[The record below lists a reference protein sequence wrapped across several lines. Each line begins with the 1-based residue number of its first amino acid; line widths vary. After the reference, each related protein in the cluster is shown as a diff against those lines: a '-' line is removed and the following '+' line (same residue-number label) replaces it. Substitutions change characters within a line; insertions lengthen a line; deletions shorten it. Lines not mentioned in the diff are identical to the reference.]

1 MSEMKKIK
9 FLVNV
14 PDKYTKEQYTENQTK
29 EFEDERA
36 DEILS
41 AIRKNGRPYAVLV
54 EDKTETAEK
63 NIGDSEDLKE
73 NKVVVEE
80 NNKETDKEGDTLTEE
95 LKQPEI
101 SEEKEITK
109 KVEVNENS
117 TTDKETKQRVTK
129 KEK

>member
-1 MSEMKKIK
+1 MRKIK

-41 AIRKNGRPYAVLV
+41 AIRKNGQPYAVLV
-54 EDKTETAEK
+54 EDKMETVEK
-63 NIGDSEDLKE
+63 NIVGSEDLKE
-73 NKVVVEE
+73 NEVVVEG
-80 NNKETDKEGDTLTEE
+80 NNKETDKVENTLTEE

-101 SEEKEITK
+101 NEEKEITE
-109 KVEVNENS
+109 KVEVNEDS
-117 TTDKETKQRVTK
+117 VTDKATKQRVTK